1 MRFKHTAIIAASL
14 TALALS
20 ACTTSTTPVATTAAP
35 APATSATSKAPVSDP
50 LKKGD
55 GTQTIYLVSK
65 GFQHRFWQAV
75 KQGAEQAGVEYGYK
89 IQFVGPNTEKDV
101 TQQNDQLKTALDSKP
116 AAIGFAALD
125 TKAASSILDQVRAAK
140 IPLIAFDSGVE
151 GNYPLTTVSTDNTAA
166 AGEAAKHLAELIGK
180 KGTVGLIC
188 HDQTSM
194 TGEQRCQG
202 FQDWMKTNA
211 PDVKVLTPQVAG
223 EVGAAADVAK
233 SMTQANPDM
242 IGLYGTNEAA
252 ATGAVK
258 GLTELKN
265 TTIKIVGFDSG
276 RTQIEAIRAGTQA
289 GAVTQAPVKMGY
301 ETVKAAVMAINGATL
316 PAKVDSGFL
325 RLVRQDQHRQQGNR
339 RQPVRV
345 SHVRYPG

>member
-1 MRFKHTAIIAASL
+1 MAV
-14 TALALS
+14 ALS
-20 ACTTSTTPVATTAAP
+20 ACTTSTTPATTSTTQAP
-35 APATSATSKAPVSDP
+35 AATTTSTSKAPVTDP

-125 TKAASSILDQVRAAK
+125 TKAASSILDQVKAAK

-166 AGEAAKHLAELIGK
+166 AGEAAKRLADLVGK

-194 TGEQRCQG
+194 TGKQRCQG

-211 PDVKVLTPQVAG
+211 PEVKVLTPQVAG

-233 SMTQANPDM
+233 SMVQANPDM
-242 IGLYGTNEAA
+242 VGLYGTNEAA

-276 RTQIEAIRAGTQA
+276 KTQIDAIRAGTQA
-289 GAVTQAPVKMGY
+289 GAITQAPVKMGF
-301 ETVKAAVMAINGATL
+301 ETVKAAVKAINGATL
-316 PAKVDSGFL
+316 EPKVDSGFAWYDKTNIDSKEIADNL
-325 RLVRQDQHRQQGNR
+325 
-339 RQPVRV
+339 
-345 SHVRYPG
+345 YE

>member
-89 IQFVGPNTEKDV
+89 IQVVGPNTEKDV

-151 GNYPLTTVSTDNTAA
+151 GNYPLTPSRPT
-166 AGEAAKHLAELIGK
+166 
-180 KGTVGLIC
+180 
-188 HDQTSM
+188 
-194 TGEQRCQG
+194 
-202 FQDWMKTNA
+202 
-211 PDVKVLTPQVAG
+211 TPQPPERQRSTWPNSSA
-223 EVGAAADVAK
+223 
-233 SMTQANPDM
+233 
-242 IGLYGTNEAA
+242 
-252 ATGAVK
+252 
-258 GLTELKN
+258 
-265 TTIKIVGFDSG
+265 
-276 RTQIEAIRAGTQA
+276 RRARS
-289 GAVTQAPVKMGY
+289 V
-301 ETVKAAVMAINGATL
+301 
-316 PAKVDSGFL
+316 
-325 RLVRQDQHRQQGNR
+325 
-339 RQPVRV
+339 
-345 SHVRYPG
+345 